1 MHRYHARRD
10 PAAARVTRV
19 LWIGPDDERG
29 CGGDGRACV
38 IAMSEQGMTE
48 AVRIAAALERLA
60 PPPTAV
66 DWSRVDAAEW
76 RCVGEFGRL
85 HPHARIEGV
94 GLDDLLGIERQ
105 KRTIDLNTRQ
115 FIAGLPANNVLL
127 WGSRGTGKSTLMHAL
142 LNRYRDQGLRLV
154 QVDKSAAARLAE
166 LAEALAGE
174 PYRFVLFFDD
184 LSFEAEDSSYKALK
198 SALEGSVFKGMENL
212 VIYATS
218 NRRHL
223 LPEYASDNAA
233 SRVQG
238 NELHHGEAVEEKI
251 SLSDRFGIWLS
262 FYAFPQ
268 DAFIDIARH
277 WVDSLARRHA
287 VDVPFD
293 DDARA
298 ECLRW
303 ALSRGGRSGRVAQ
316 QFARHWVG
324 SRALGGT

>member
-1 MHRYHARRD
+1 MNGQATTD
-10 PAAARVTRV
+10 AARV
-19 LWIGPDDERG
+19 
-29 CGGDGRACV
+29 
-38 IAMSEQGMTE
+38 
-48 AVRIAAALERLA
+48 AAALERLA
-60 PPPTAV
+60 PPQVEV
-66 DWSRVDAAEW
+66 DWSVVDAAEW
-76 RCVGEFGRL
+76 RCVGDFGRL

-94 GLDDLLGIERQ
+94 GLDDLLGVERQ

-127 WGSRGTGKSTLMHAL
+127 WGSRGTGKSTLVHAL
-142 LNRYRDQGLRLV
+142 LNRYRDDGLRLV
-154 QVDKSAAARLAE
+154 QVDKAAASRLAE
-166 LAEALAGE
+166 LADMLAGA

-184 LSFEAEDSSYKALK
+184 LSFEAEDASYKALK

-223 LPEYASDNAA
+223 LPEYMSDNQA
-233 SRVQG
+233 SRVVQDH
-238 NELHHGEAVEEKI
+238 ELHHGEAVEEKI

-268 DAFIDIARH
+268 DGFIDIARH
-277 WVDSLARRHA
+277 WVAALAQRHGVA
-287 VDVPFD
+287 VAFD

-303 ALSRGGRSGRVAQ
+303 ALARGGRSGRVAQ

-324 SRALGGT
+324 SRALATRSGGAED

>member
-1 MHRYHARRD
+1 MN
-10 PAAARVTRV
+10 
-19 LWIGPDDERG
+19 
-29 CGGDGRACV
+29 
-38 IAMSEQGMTE
+38 EQGMTE
-48 AVRIAAALERLA
+48 AARVAAALERLA
-60 PPPTAV
+60 PPQVDV
-66 DWSRVDAAEW
+66 DWSVVDAAEW
-76 RCVGEFGRL
+76 RCVGDFGRL

-94 GLDDLLGIERQ
+94 GLDDLLGVERQ

-127 WGSRGTGKSTLMHAL
+127 WGSRGTGKSTLVHAL
-142 LNRYRDQGLRLV
+142 LNRYRDDGLRLV
-154 QVDKSAAARLAE
+154 QVDKAAAARLAE
-166 LAEALAGE
+166 LADMLAGA

-184 LSFEAEDSSYKALK
+184 LSFEAEDASYKALK

-223 LPEYASDNAA
+223 LPEYMSDNQA
-233 SRVQG
+233 SRVVQDT
-238 NELHHGEAVEEKI
+238 ELHHGEAVEEKI

-268 DAFIDIARH
+268 DGFIDIARH
-277 WVDSLARRHA
+277 WVAALARRHG
-287 VDVPFD
+287 VTVPFD

-303 ALSRGGRSGRVAQ
+303 ALARGGRSGRVAQ

-324 SRALGGT
+324 SRALATRSGGADA

>member
-1 MHRYHARRD
+1 MNGQGGTEV
-10 PAAARVTRV
+10 ARV
-19 LWIGPDDERG
+19 
-29 CGGDGRACV
+29 
-38 IAMSEQGMTE
+38 
-48 AVRIAAALERLA
+48 AAALERLA
-60 PPPTAV
+60 PPQVDV
-66 DWSRVDAAEW
+66 DWSVVDAAEW
-76 RCVGEFGRL
+76 RCVGDFGRL

-94 GLDDLLGIERQ
+94 GLDDLLGVDRQ
-105 KRTIDLNTRQ
+105 KRAIDLNTRQ

-127 WGSRGTGKSTLMHAL
+127 WGSRGTGKSTLVHAL
-142 LNRYRDQGLRLV
+142 LNRYRDDGLRLV
-154 QVDKSAAARLAE
+154 QVDKAAASRLAE
-166 LAEALAGE
+166 LADMLAGA

-184 LSFEAEDSSYKALK
+184 LSFEAEDASYKALK

-223 LPEYASDNAA
+223 LPEYMSDNQA
-233 SRVQG
+233 SRVVQDT
-238 NELHHGEAVEEKI
+238 ELHHGEAVEEKI

-268 DAFIDIARH
+268 DGFIDIARH
-277 WVDSLARRHA
+277 WVTALARRHGLA
-287 VDVPFD
+287 VPFD

-303 ALSRGGRSGRVAQ
+303 ALARGGRSGRVAQ

-324 SRALGGT
+324 SRALAARGGDAHA